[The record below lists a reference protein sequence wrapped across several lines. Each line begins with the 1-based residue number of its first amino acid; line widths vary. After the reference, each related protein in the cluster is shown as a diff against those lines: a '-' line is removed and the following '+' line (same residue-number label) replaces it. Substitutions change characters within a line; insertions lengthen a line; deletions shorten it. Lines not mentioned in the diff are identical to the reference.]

1 MPAPL
6 HPPVPVVPQLIPLGG
21 RLRRPAPLG
30 APAPALPQQC
40 PNPRRSASAPTV
52 AAAPAH
58 PQHPHGRPL
67 GQPHRVAHAHV
78 SHWKSKPPW
87 RILPPSRP
95 HPLIRP
101 CQRTPPASR
110 PPPNPHPE
118 RAPMRPP
125 GRYRGYGPIRP
136 AQPPSPATAFRQA
149 PPVREKNAMTR
160 PGNDRH
166 PHNSPHAAARL
177 PRPRWSLPPLRQSLG
192 DN

>member
-6 HPPVPVVPQLIPLGG
+6 HPSVPVVPQLIPLGG
-21 RLRRPAPLG
+21 HLRRPAPLG

-40 PNPRRSASAPTV
+40 PNPRRSASPPTV
-52 AAAPAH
+52 AAALAH
-58 PQHPHGRPL
+58 SQHPHGRPL

-78 SHWKSKPPW
+78 SHSKSKPPW

-118 RAPMRPP
+118 PGPARPP
-125 GRYRGYGPIRP
+125 GRYSGYSLFRP
-136 AQPPSPATAFRQA
+136 ARPPSPDASVRQA
-149 PPVREKNAMTR
+149 PPVRERNAVTR
-160 PGNDRH
+160 PGSDRH

-177 PRPRWSLPPLRQSLG
+177 PRPR
-192 DN
+192 